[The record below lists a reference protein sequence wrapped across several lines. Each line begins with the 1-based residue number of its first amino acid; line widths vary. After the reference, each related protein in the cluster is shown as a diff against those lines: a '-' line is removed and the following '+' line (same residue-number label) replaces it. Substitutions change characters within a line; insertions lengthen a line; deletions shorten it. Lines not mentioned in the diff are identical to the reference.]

1 MQFENSPYWK
11 DLKPIVDSGAMQ
23 SAIDGTYR
31 YPYRINMYPGT
42 SCMFSCL
49 FCGRNYDAVVKGKR
63 PNVFSQ
69 IIQQDDG
76 SDPDRINISGGLEP
90 LTSPYINEIC
100 KDLNDRGYRSRM
112 ITNAFL
118 LNDKTL
124 SKSPYINTLHHLRV
138 SIYGLDEQEYLSTTR
153 HKFGWKVVKNN
164 LANYNKR
171 ADKTKL
177 YINYVLIPEN
187 FDKMERILNYIEDIG
202 GIENL
207 SLREDFTFQYEID
220 ERNKQMKIPVDYGYA
235 LQDAMA
241 GRMTNLMK
249 VKVSELTKSQSP
261 QVKICLDPNGN
272 IYSYME
278 AGFIDRP
285 GADRHAL
292 GNVIDSSI
300 EQELRKQKQIEPMDG
315 DLQYL
320 DAYNHMVSKYISEN
334 R

>member
-164 LANYNKR
+164 LAN
-171 ADKTKL
+171 
-177 YINYVLIPEN
+177 
-187 FDKMERILNYIEDIG
+187 
-202 GIENL
+202 
-207 SLREDFTFQYEID
+207 
-220 ERNKQMKIPVDYGYA
+220 
-235 LQDAMA
+235 
-241 GRMTNLMK
+241 
-249 VKVSELTKSQSP
+249 
-261 QVKICLDPNGN
+261 
-272 IYSYME
+272 
-278 AGFIDRP
+278 
-285 GADRHAL
+285 
-292 GNVIDSSI
+292 
-300 EQELRKQKQIEPMDG
+300 
-315 DLQYL
+315 
-320 DAYNHMVSKYISEN
+320 
-334 R
+334 

>member
-1 MQFENSPYWK
+1 
-11 DLKPIVDSGAMQ
+11 
-23 SAIDGTYR
+23 
-31 YPYRINMYPGT
+31 
-42 SCMFSCL
+42 
-49 FCGRNYDAVVKGKR
+49 
-63 PNVFSQ
+63 
-69 IIQQDDG
+69 
-76 SDPDRINISGGLEP
+76 
-90 LTSPYINEIC
+90 
-100 KDLNDRGYRSRM
+100 M

-124 SKSPYINTLHHLRV
+124 TKNPYINSLDHIRV

-164 LANYNKR
+164 LTNYNKR
-171 ADKTKL
+171 QDKTKL

-187 FDKMERILNYIEDIG
+187 FDKMQRILNYIEDIG

-220 ERNKQMKIPVDYGYA
+220 ERNKIQDILLSFDEKIKQMKVPVDYGYA

-241 GRMTNLMK
+241 GKMSYLMK
-249 VKVSELTKSQSP
+249 VNVSELTQSQTP

-278 AGFIDRP
+278 AGFVDRP

-300 EQELRKQKQIEPMDG
+300 EQELRKQKKVNPMDG

-320 DAYNHMVSKYISEN
+320 DAYNHMVSKYIHEN

>member
-1 MQFENSPYWK
+1 
-11 DLKPIVDSGAMQ
+11 
-23 SAIDGTYR
+23 
-31 YPYRINMYPGT
+31 
-42 SCMFSCL
+42 MFSCL

-220 ERNKQMKIPVDYGYA
+220 ERNKMQDTLLSFDDKIKQMKIPVDYGYA